1 MQSDACIYTGILIAH
16 ARASLLPLE
25 SLLQTQDYMTGS
37 LPSFSDYVVYGR
49 YRMMKAAKCA
59 YTSEVWLERDTNSI
73 RRWIERLEARYEAGL
88 KDLL

>member
-1 MQSDACIYTGILIAH
+1 
-16 ARASLLPLE
+16 
-25 SLLQTQDYMTGS
+25 
-37 LPSFSDYVVYGR
+37 
-49 YRMMKAAKCA
+49 MMKAAKCA